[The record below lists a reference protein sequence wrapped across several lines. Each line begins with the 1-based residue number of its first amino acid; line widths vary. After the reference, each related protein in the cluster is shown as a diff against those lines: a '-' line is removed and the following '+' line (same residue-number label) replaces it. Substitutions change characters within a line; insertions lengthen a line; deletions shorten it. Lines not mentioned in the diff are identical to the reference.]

1 MSLEILFYARSGLPI
16 QNGSSIVVNYGGKD
30 KQSQVRQNNISLNI
44 DVINSKYA
52 NRFDDDIIYDGL
64 SSGTINPTPSPSAY
78 AGNYWIPSYD
88 EWYKAAFYKS
98 SGTSAGYWT
107 YATQSDTAPTPV
119 AADAFGNGLAS
130 GVGNYANFAGG
141 ADWNGS
147 DGNVTTVG
155 TNGGPSAYGT
165 FDQNG
170 NVWEWN
176 DSISDNLRGI
186 GGGDWFCTNFRLSS
200 AGTTTFN
207 ADGSV
212 RQTISTY
219 HGEPSTEN
227 AKIGFRIATFNNP
240 LNLPHFVNITDPNNV
255 ADINNVGAVT
265 YPYKIAKYEV
275 TNGDYVEFL
284 NAIAQTDT
292 YGVYNTE
299 MSTVIISAGPN
310 IGNPSPDQR
319 GGILRSG
326 SSGSYVYT
334 SKTNMSNKPVNFV
347 NWFDA
352 ARYCNWLHNGKPSGL
367 QTSSTTEDGV
377 YPLNGSI
384 SGIIT
389 KRTIAPTPTPTPTP
403 TTTPTNTRTP
413 TPTRTVTP
421 TVTITQ
427 TNTSTLTPTP
437 SITST
442 ITQTPTSTPANTT
455 TPTVTVTPTITTTTT
470 RTPTPSTSS
479 SQVVYT
485 TNSANYDNCA
495 GNVSTVGTNGISSYY
510 GAYDMSGNVWEW
522 TDTTIASTNKVLRG
536 GNLAYNAAYLS
547 STFQTYADVN
557 SRSGFT
563 GFRIGA
569 YAPSALYPNMV
580 LVLDLNNIANNNGFG
595 SVPYSYYVGTYEV
608 TNDEYVEF
616 LNAVA
621 QTDTYSLYVNNM
633 SLDTLGGI
641 SRSGSAGS
649 YVYTTKIN
657 KSRKPV
663 NFVSWMSCARYCN
676 WLHNGKPTGG
686 AAVGSTE
693 NGTYDMTQTTI
704 IRQNN
709 ATFFM
714 LSENEWYKAA
724 YYKGGGLNA
733 GYWLYATQSNTAPTC
748 VQLTPTGDGIPV

>member
-44 DVINSKYA
+44 NTVNIKYA
-52 NRFDDDIIYDGL
+52 NRFDNEVIYEFLESD
-64 SSGTINPTPSPSAY
+64 SQPSTGTTASYSPQ
-78 AGNYWIPSYD
+78 YWIPSLN
-88 EWYKAAFYKS
+88 EWYKAAFYKGDS
-98 SGTSAGYWT
+98 TNAGYWI
-107 YATQSDTAPTPV
+107 YATQSDTAPIPV
-119 AADAFGNGLAS
+119 QASLTGDGLANGS
-130 GVGNYANFAGG
+130 GNYANYAGG
-141 ADWNGS
+141 ASWNVPSGS
-147 DGNVTTVG
+147 GNVTTVG
-155 TNGGPSAYGT
+155 TNGGPSFYGT
-165 FDQNG
+165 YDQNG

-176 DSISDNLRGI
+176 DSVSDNLRGI
-186 GGGDWFCTNFRLSS
+186 AGGDWFCSEFRLSTD
-200 AGTTTFN
+200 GTTTLN
-207 ADGSV
+207 PDGSV
-212 RQTISTY
+212 RQSIVTY
-219 HGEPSTEN
+219 HGNPASLSS
-227 AKIGFRIATFNNP
+227 KIGFRVATFSNP
-240 LNLPHFVNITDPNNV
+240 LNLPGFVLVDDANNTADDNNLGSVSYDYRISSYEITNSQ
-255 ADINNVGAVT
+255 
-265 YPYKIAKYEV
+265 
-275 TNGDYVEFL
+275 YVEFL
-284 NAIAQTDT
+284 NAVGMSDT
-292 YGVYNTE
+292 YGIYVAE
-299 MSTVIISAGPN
+299 MGEDI
-310 IGNPSPDQR
+310 R
-319 GGILRSG
+319 GGILRNG
-326 SSGSYVYT
+326 VNGFYVYS
-334 SKTNMSNKPVNFV
+334 SKANMQNKPVNFMT
-347 NWFDA
+347 WFNA
-352 ARYCNWLHNGKPSGL
+352 ARYCNWLHNGKPRGS
-367 QTSSTTEDGV
+367 QTSSTTEDGA
-377 YPLNGSI
+377 YPLFGGI
-384 SGIIT
+384 SGVII
-389 KRTIAPTPTPTPTP
+389 KQVAPPTPTPTQ
-403 TTTPTNTRTP
+403 TPTNTATPTPTQTLTPTLTSTNTQTPTGTPTPSVTSTIASTPTNTPAATNTPTPTITSTRTSTP
-413 TPTRTVTP
+413 TPTRT
-421 TVTITQ
+421 
-427 TNTSTLTPTP
+427 L
-437 SITST
+437 
-442 ITQTPTSTPANTT
+442 
-455 TPTVTVTPTITTTTT
+455 
-470 RTPTPSTSS
+470 TPTPSTSS
-479 SQVVYT
+479 TQVVFT

-536 GNLAYNAAYLS
+536 GNLGYNAAYLS

-569 YAPSALYPNMV
+569 YSPSALYPNMV

-649 YVYTTKIN
+649 YVYSIKTN

-693 NGTYDMTQTTI
+693 NGAYDMTQTTI

-748 VQLTPTGDGIPV
+748 VQLTPTGDGMPV